1 MTHFLVSSRDTDV
14 CWGGGGGAE
23 NDGPE
28 NIGHENESRTL
39 AWQMQELKITD
50 LKMMDQKWSRLAGTA
65 RR

>member
-1 MTHFLVSSRDTDV
+1 LLGR
-14 CWGGGGGAE
+14 WGVAE

-65 RR
+65 RP